1 MIKFANQYRDHERFL
16 TDVGSREK
24 VTYEARYNAK
34 GQLELNEKGKE
45 DWYGYIQSHKDSV
58 DIHVLL
64 ERFQRGDVDVL
75 NRVQGF
81 YGDITEYPNTFA
93 DALNIVRSSEEFFNS
108 LPVEE
113 RAKYNH
119 NFSEFLAA
127 FDSPDNLARI
137 FGVKKPPVEV
147 VEKPPAEIKVEHVV
161 EKKEETKE

>member
-1 MIKFANQYRDHERFL
+1 MMKFANQYRDHEHFL
-16 TDVGSREK
+16 TNVGSREK

-34 GQLELNEKGKE
+34 GQLELIEKGKE

-64 ERFQRGDVDVL
+64 DRFQRGDIDVL

-81 YGDITEYPNTFA
+81 YGDITNYPSTFA

-127 FDSPDNLARI
+127 FDSQDNLARI
-137 FGVKKPPVEV
+137 FGIKKPSDEPEPEPKPVPEPNS
-147 VEKPPAEIKVEHVV
+147 EN
-161 EKKEETKE
+161 KKEGKTE

>member
-1 MIKFANQYRDHERFL
+1 MMQFENQFRDHKRFL
-16 TDVGSREK
+16 TGVGSREK
-24 VTYEARYNAK
+24 ITYEARYNAK

-81 YGDITEYPNTFA
+81 YGDITSYPSTFA
-93 DALNIVRSSEEFFNS
+93 DALNIVRSGQEFFDS

-127 FDSPDNLARI
+127 LDSPDTLARL
-137 FGVKKPPVEV
+137 FGSGGSSAGESASESVTEPVKEG
-147 VEKPPAEIKVEHVV
+147 EKE
-161 EKKEETKE
+161 

>member
-1 MIKFANQYRDHERFL
+1 MIAFENQYRDHKRFL
-16 TDVGSREK
+16 TGVGSREK
-24 VTYEARYNAK
+24 ITYEARYNAK

-45 DWYGYIQSHKDSV
+45 DWYGYIQSYKDSV

-81 YGDITEYPNTFA
+81 YGDITGYPSTFA

-119 NFSEFLAA
+119 SFSEFLAA
-127 FDSPDNLARI
+127 FDSPDTLARL
-137 FGVKKPPVEV
+137 FGSGGSSAGESVSESVTEPAKEDVKE
-147 VEKPPAEIKVEHVV
+147 
-161 EKKEETKE
+161 

>member
-1 MIKFANQYRDHERFL
+1 MMKFANQYRDHEHFL
-16 TDVGSREK
+16 TNVGSREK

-64 ERFQRGDVDVL
+64 DRFQRGDVDVL
-75 NRVQGF
+75 NRMQGF
-81 YGDITEYPNTFA
+81 YGDITAYPSTFA

-127 FDSPDNLARI
+127 FDSPDNLATL
-137 FGVKKPPVEV
+137 FGGVSSVAEK
-147 VEKPPAEIKVEHVV
+147 VEKAETVV
-161 EKKEETKE
+161 EKKEEKSE

>member
-1 MIKFANQYRDHERFL
+1 MMQFENQFRDHKRFL
-16 TDVGSREK
+16 TGVGSREK
-24 VTYEARYNAK
+24 ISYEARYNPK
-34 GQLELNEKGKE
+34 GQLELHEKGKE

-81 YGDITEYPNTFA
+81 YGDITSMPSTFA

-113 RAKYNH
+113 RAKFNH
-119 NFSEFLAA
+119 NFFLAA
-127 FDSPDNLARI
+127 FDTPDNLARL
-137 FGVKKPPVEV
+137 FGGSAGDVVSSDKRPGVSEPVTE
-147 VEKPPAEIKVEHVV
+147 PA
-161 EKKEETKE
+161 KEGDKE

>member
-1 MIKFANQYRDHERFL
+1 MIAFANQYRDHKRFL
-16 TDVGSREK
+16 TGVGSREK
-24 VTYEARYNAK
+24 ITYEARYNAN
-34 GQLELNEKGKE
+34 GQLELHEKGKE

-81 YGDITEYPNTFA
+81 YGDITAYPNTFA
-93 DALNIVRSSEEFFNS
+93 DALNVVHSSQEFFNS

-119 NFSEFLAA
+119 NFSEFLAS
-127 FDSPDNLARI
+127 FDNPDTLARI
-137 FGVKKPPVEV
+137 FGTGGSSAGESASDSVKEPAKEG
-147 VEKPPAEIKVEHVV
+147 EKE
-161 EKKEETKE
+161 

>member
-1 MIKFANQYRDHERFL
+1 MIQFENQFRDHKRFL
-16 TDVGSREK
+16 TGVGSREK
-24 VTYEARYNAK
+24 ITYEARYNSK

-81 YGDITEYPNTFA
+81 YGDITSMPSTFA
-93 DALNIVRSSEEFFNS
+93 DALNIVRVSEDFFNS
-108 LPVEE
+108 LPVDE

-119 NFSEFLAA
+119 NFSEFLAS
-127 FDSPDNLARI
+127 FDSPDNLRRL
-137 FGVKKPPVEV
+137 FPGLDVSPVDSGQRSGVSESVTEPAKEG
-147 VEKPPAEIKVEHVV
+147 EKE
-161 EKKEETKE
+161 

>member
-1 MIKFANQYRDHERFL
+1 MMKFANQYRDHERFL
-16 TDVGSREK
+16 TNVGSREK
-24 VTYEARYNAK
+24 VIYEARYNAK

-81 YGDITEYPNTFA
+81 YGDITSYPSTFA
-93 DALNIVRSSEEFFNS
+93 DALNVVRSSEEFFNS

-127 FDSPDNLARI
+127 FDSPENLSAL
-137 FGVKKPPVEV
+137 FGGVSSVIDK
-147 VEKPPAEIKVEHVV
+147 AEKVESVV
-161 EKKEETKE
+161 EKKEEKTE

>member
-1 MIKFANQYRDHERFL
+1 MIAFANQYRDHKRFL
-16 TDVGSREK
+16 TGVGSREK
-24 VTYEARYNAK
+24 ITYEARYNSN

-81 YGDITEYPNTFA
+81 YGDITAYPNTFA
-93 DALNIVRSSEEFFNS
+93 DALNVVRSSQEFFNS

-119 NFSEFLAA
+119 NFSEFLAS
-127 FDSPDNLARI
+127 FDNPDTLARI
-137 FGVKKPPVEV
+137 FGIGGSSAGESASEPVKEPAKEG
-147 VEKPPAEIKVEHVV
+147 EKE
-161 EKKEETKE
+161 

>member
-1 MIKFANQYRDHERFL
+1 MMQFENQFRDHKRFL
-16 TDVGSREK
+16 TGVGSREK
-24 VTYEARYNAK
+24 ITYEARYNPK
-34 GQLELNEKGKE
+34 GQLELHEKGKE

-81 YGDITEYPNTFA
+81 YGDITGYPSTFA
-93 DALNIVRSSEEFFNS
+93 DALNIVRSGQEFFDS

-119 NFSEFLAA
+119 NFSEFLAS

-137 FGVKKPPVEV
+137 FGIGSASASEPASEPATESVTEPVKEG
-147 VEKPPAEIKVEHVV
+147 EK
-161 EKKEETKE
+161 

>member
-1 MIKFANQYRDHERFL
+1 MIAFANQYRDHKHFL
-16 TDVGSREK
+16 TGVGSREK
-24 VTYEARYNAK
+24 ITYEARYNAK
-34 GQLELNEKGKE
+34 GQLELHEKGKE

-81 YGDITEYPNTFA
+81 YGDITSMPSTFA

-113 RAKYNH
+113 RAKFNH
-119 NFSEFLAA
+119 NFSEFLAS
-127 FDSPDNLARI
+127 FDSPDNLARL
-137 FGVKKPPVEV
+137 FGGVVGDAVSSDKRSGVSEPV
-147 VEKPPAEIKVEHVV
+147 VESAKEG
-161 EKKEETKE
+161 EKE

>member
-1 MIKFANQYRDHERFL
+1 MMQFENQFRDHKRFL
-16 TDVGSREK
+16 TGVGSREK
-24 VTYEARYNAK
+24 ISYEARYNPK
-34 GQLELNEKGKE
+34 GQLELHEKGKE

-81 YGDITEYPNTFA
+81 YGDITSMPSTFA

-113 RAKYNH
+113 RAKFNH

-127 FDSPDNLARI
+127 FDTPDNLARL
-137 FGVKKPPVEV
+137 FGGSAGDVVSSDKRPGVSEPVTE
-147 VEKPPAEIKVEHVV
+147 PA
-161 EKKEETKE
+161 KEGDKG

>member
-1 MIKFANQYRDHERFL
+1 MMQFENQFREHKHFL
-16 TDVGSREK
+16 TGVGSREK
-24 VTYEARYNAK
+24 ITYEARYNSK

-81 YGDITEYPNTFA
+81 YGDITTLPSTFA
-93 DALNIVRSSEEFFNS
+93 DALNIVRAGEDFFNS
-108 LPVEE
+108 LPVDE

-119 NFSEFLAA
+119 NFAEFLAS
-127 FDSPDNLARI
+127 FDTPDNLRRLFPDLAVSSVDGDKQS
-137 FGVKKPPVEV
+137 GVSEPVKEPV
-147 VEKPPAEIKVEHVV
+147 KEGEKV
-161 EKKEETKE
+161 

>member
-1 MIKFANQYRDHERFL
+1 MIHFENQFRDHKRFL
-16 TDVGSREK
+16 TGVGSREK
-24 VTYEARYNAK
+24 ITYEARYNSK

-81 YGDITEYPNTFA
+81 YGDITSMPSTFA
-93 DALNIVRSSEEFFNS
+93 DALNIVRVSEDFFNS
-108 LPVEE
+108 LPVDE

-119 NFSEFLAA
+119 NFSEFLAS
-127 FDSPDNLARI
+127 FDSPDNLRRL
-137 FGVKKPPVEV
+137 FPGLDVSPVDSGQRPGVSESVTEPAKEG
-147 VEKPPAEIKVEHVV
+147 EKE
-161 EKKEETKE
+161 